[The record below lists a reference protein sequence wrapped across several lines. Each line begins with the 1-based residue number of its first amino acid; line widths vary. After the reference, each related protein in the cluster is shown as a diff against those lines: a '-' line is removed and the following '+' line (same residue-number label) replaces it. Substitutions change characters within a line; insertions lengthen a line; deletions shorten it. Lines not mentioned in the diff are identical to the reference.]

1 MGTEGQDSSV
11 LVSQPILSLRGICK
25 YFGGVH
31 ALEDVDFDVYPQ
43 EVVALVGDNGAG
55 KSTLIKIIAGVHQP
69 TRGEIFFFNRPVQ
82 IRSPRD
88 AQMLGIETVYQE
100 LALVE
105 TRDVPANFFLGREPT
120 KDRLG
125 IFVDRKKMVD
135 DTVRTLRELGIVVPS
150 LRTPVRYLSGGQR
163 QALAIGRVMPW
174 GGKIIIMDEPTAAL
188 GVKES
193 RRVLDLILRLK
204 EKGCSIIVVSH
215 NMRHVFSVADR
226 IVVLRGGRK
235 VGDKKKTE
243 TTPDEIVKLIVGAEM
258 LSPEGAS

>member
-1 MGTEGQDSSV
+1 MGTEGQDSNV

-105 TRDVPANFFLGREPT
+105 TRDVPANFSLAGNPRKTGWVSSSTGKRWWTIPFEPSESLVSSFPLLELRCGT
-120 KDRLG
+120 SQGGKDR
-125 IFVDRKKMVD
+125 
-135 DTVRTLRELGIVVPS
+135 
-150 LRTPVRYLSGGQR
+150 
-163 QALAIGRVMPW
+163 PW
-174 GGKIIIMDEPTAAL
+174 L
-188 GVKES
+188 
-193 RRVLDLILRLK
+193 
-204 EKGCSIIVVSH
+204 
-215 NMRHVFSVADR
+215 
-226 IVVLRGGRK
+226 
-235 VGDKKKTE
+235 
-243 TTPDEIVKLIVGAEM
+243 
-258 LSPEGAS
+258 

>member
-1 MGTEGQDSSV
+1 MVQESESP
-11 LVSQPILSLRGICK
+11 QPILSLRGISK

-43 EVVALVGDNGAG
+43 EIVALVGDNGAG
-55 KSTLIKIIAGVHQP
+55 KSTLVKIIAGVYQP
-69 TRGEIFFFNRPVQ
+69 TRGQVFFLNQPVELHG
-82 IRSPRD
+82 PRD
-88 AQMLGIETVYQE
+88 AQILGIEIVYQE
-100 LALVE
+100 LALIE
-105 TRDVPANFFLGREPT
+105 TRDVPANFFLGREPVRG
-120 KDRLG
+120 RLG
-125 IFVDRKKMVD
+125 IFVDRKKMVE
-135 DTVRTLRELGIVVPS
+135 DTVRTLQELGIALPS
-150 LRTPVRYLSGGQR
+150 LQTPVRYLSGGQR

-204 EKGCSIIVVSH
+204 EKGCSVIVISH
-215 NMRHVFSVADR
+215 NMRHVFNVADR

-235 VGDKKKTE
+235 VGDKKKAE

-258 LSPEGAS
+258 L

>member
-1 MGTEGQDSSV
+1 METALLKEEV
-11 LVSQPILSLRGICK
+11 PQPILVLRGITK

-31 ALEDVDFDVYPQ
+31 ALEDVDFEVYPQ
-43 EVVALVGDNGAG
+43 EIVALVGDNGAG
-55 KSTLIKIIAGVHQP
+55 KSTLVKIIAGVHQP
-69 TRGEIFFFNRPVQ
+69 TRGQIFFLNRPVE
-82 IRSPRD
+82 IRSPHD
-88 AQMLGIETVYQE
+88 AQALGIEIVYQE
-100 LALVE
+100 LALIE
-105 TRDVPANFFLGREPT
+105 TRDVPANFFLGREPV
-120 KDRLG
+120 KGRLG

-135 DTVRTLRELGIVVPS
+135 DTVRTLKELGIVLPS
-150 LRTPVRYLSGGQR
+150 LRTLVRYLSGGQR

-204 EKGCSIIVVSH
+204 EKGCSVIVISH
-215 NMRHVFSVADR
+215 NMRHVFNVADR

-235 VGDKKKTE
+235 VGDKRKTE

-258 LSPEGAS
+258 L

>member
-1 MGTEGQDSSV
+1 MVEA
-11 LVSQPILSLRGICK
+11 PILSLRGVSK

-43 EVVALVGDNGAG
+43 EIVALVGDNGAG
-55 KSTLIKIIAGVHQP
+55 KSTLVKIIAGVHRP
-69 TRGEIFFFNRPVQ
+69 TKGQIFFFGQPVE
-82 IRSPRD
+82 IHSPRD
-88 AQMLGIETVYQE
+88 AQSLGIEIVYQE
-100 LALVE
+100 LALIE
-105 TRDVPANFFLGREPT
+105 TRDVPANFFLGREPV
-120 KDRLG
+120 KGRLG
-125 IFVDRKKMVD
+125 IFVDRKKMVE
-135 DTVRTLRELGIVVPS
+135 DTVRTLEELGIELPH

-204 EKGCSIIVVSH
+204 EKGCSVIVISH
-215 NMRHVFSVADR
+215 NMRHVFNVADR

-235 VGDKKKTE
+235 VGDKKKSE
-243 TTPDEIVKLIVGAEM
+243 TTPDEIVKLIVGADM
-258 LSPEGAS
+258 L

>member
-1 MGTEGQDSSV
+1 MTLGGGMVEA
-11 LVSQPILSLRGICK
+11 PILSLRGVSK

-43 EVVALVGDNGAG
+43 EIVALVGDNGAG
-55 KSTLIKIIAGVHQP
+55 KSTLVKIIAGVHRP
-69 TRGEIFFFNRPVQ
+69 TKGQIFFFGQPVE
-82 IRSPRD
+82 IHSPRD
-88 AQMLGIETVYQE
+88 AQSLGIEIVYQE
-100 LALVE
+100 LALIE
-105 TRDVPANFFLGREPT
+105 TRDVPANFFLGREPV
-120 KDRLG
+120 KGKLG
-125 IFVDRKKMVD
+125 IFVDRKKMVE
-135 DTVRTLRELGIVVPS
+135 DTVRTLEELGIELPH

-204 EKGCSIIVVSH
+204 EKGCSVIVISH
-215 NMRHVFSVADR
+215 NMRHVFNVADR

-235 VGDKKKTE
+235 VGDKKKSE
-243 TTPDEIVKLIVGAEM
+243 TTPDEIVKLIVGADM
-258 LSPEGAS
+258 L